1 MIGLGIYENLFNA
14 TTFIFL
20 GLTVFTQSSIE
31 KSRFLGVVG
40 SPGQTKGERKK
51 IFP

>member
-1 MIGLGIYENLFNA
+1 MIGLGTYKNLFKA

-31 KSRFLGVVG
+31 KLRFLGGVG
-40 SPGQTKGERKK
+40 SPGQTKTEREKF
-51 IFP
+51 FP